1 MKTEENIIKRMR
13 DTLVPQG
20 TLPIVRL
27 HTGETSLYVDHDFVK
42 SCIDDLEKLSA
53 RAVLGDK
60 PNNLERLAFMLLCE
74 SACIKETK

>member
-27 HTGETSLYVDHDFVK
+27 HTGETNSKKVRIQKYVPAK
-42 SCIDDLEKLSA
+42 
-53 RAVLGDK
+53 
-60 PNNLERLAFMLLCE
+60 
-74 SACIKETK
+74 